1 MNKTFCD
8 RCKKDISHLK
18 SYGVISLDIKDLKE
32 YALDNEK
39 GIEYHKTI
47 CPECATD
54 IMNIVD
60 FECDRY
66 NLKTYVEEDKPNE

>member
-18 SYGVISLDIKDLKE
+18 IYEAISLDIKDLKE
-32 YALDNEK
+32 YAMTNEK
-39 GIEYHKTI
+39 GVEYHKTL
-47 CPECATD
+47 CPECAND

-60 FECDRY
+60 IECDRY
-66 NLKTYVEEDKPNE
+66 ELRTSVVESNDY